1 MSEWIDS
8 VVEHSRRELAL
19 LGLDRIGIDTAIVE
33 FLKDLH
39 TKLGNQPGAMKSIT
53 NYVEQLIDK
62 KPIAPIT
69 EADFDQDGRCTRYEY
84 IYRASD
90 GLYYN
95 DRAVVFK
102 KGLDT
107 QYIYQGQNRSKREI
121 TLPYVLHEDVVTLDM
136 HGLDATL

>member
-8 VVEHSRRELAL
+8 VVEHSRRELEL
-19 LGLDRIGIDTAIVE
+19 LGLHHVGLDDVVVE
-33 FLKDLH
+33 FIKDLH
-39 TKLGNQPGAMKSIT
+39 TKLGNQPGAMKSIA

-107 QYIYQGQNRSKREI
+107 QYMYQGQHMSKREI
-121 TLPYVLHEDVVTLDM
+121 TLPYILREEVVTRDV
-136 HGLDATL
+136 HHPDATL

>member
-33 FLKDLH
+33 FIKDLH
-39 TKLGNQPGAMKSIT
+39 TKLGNQPGAMKSIA

-107 QYIYQGQNRSKREI
+107 QYVYQGQYMSKREI
-121 TLPYVLHEDVVTLDM
+121 TLPYILCEEVVTLDM
-136 HGLDATL
+136 HGHDATL

>member
-1 MSEWIDS
+1 VGLDDV
-8 VVEHSRRELAL
+8 VVEF
-19 LGLDRIGIDTAIVE
+19 I
-33 FLKDLH
+33 KDLH
-39 TKLGNQPGAMKSIT
+39 TRLGNQPGVMKSIA

-69 EADFDQDGRCTRYEY
+69 EVDFDQDGRCTRYEY

-107 QYIYQGQNRSKREI
+107 QYVYQGQNRSKREI
-121 TLPYVLHEDVVTLDM
+121 TLPYILREEVVTRDV
-136 HGLDATL
+136 HHPDATL

>member
-39 TKLGNQPGAMKSIT
+39 TKLGNQPGAMKSIA

-69 EADFDQDGRCTRYEY
+69 EADFDQDGRCARYEY
-84 IYRASD
+84 IYRATD
-90 GLYYN
+90 GRYYN

-102 KGLDT
+102 KGLDS

-121 TLPYVLHEDVVTLDM
+121 TLPYILREDVVALDV
-136 HGLDATL
+136 HGPDATL